1 MKNTH
6 TKESKIEKERIKVP
20 LRSEETSEVPTYL
33 QEASVPS
40 KLLGPNLSLLW
51 KCDNIQSQMFR
62 AVNVS
67 RMSGGRQPYHS
78 RCITHLAGSL
88 KHCGQA

>member
-40 KLLGPNLSLLW
+40 KHSGPNL
-51 KCDNIQSQMFR
+51 
-62 AVNVS
+62 
-67 RMSGGRQPYHS
+67 
-78 RCITHLAGSL
+78 
-88 KHCGQA
+88 